1 MPQEIPIAQNAGDE
15 RFAIVVAQWN
25 RAITDRLLAGA
36 VESLGEAGVT
46 DDRIDVAWVPGSWEI
61 PLAARRL
68 ADSGLYAAVLCLGA
82 VVRGETS
89 HDQHINRGVSLALM
103 DIALAA
109 DVPVLFGVLT
119 CETMEQA
126 LARAGGAHGNKG
138 RECAE
143 AALHMAGLLKNLPN
157 A

>member
-1 MPQEIPIAQNAGDE
+1 MANTIPAAPLDKQD

-25 RAITDRLLAGA
+25 RAVTDKLLAGA
-36 VESLGEAGVT
+36 VASLTEAGVP

-61 PLAARRL
+61 PLAAQRF
-68 ADSGLYAAVLCLGA
+68 AGSGRYAAVLCLGA

-103 DIALAA
+103 DIGL
-109 DVPVLFGVLT
+109 DSGVPVLLGVLT
-119 CETMEQA
+119 CDTMEQA

-143 AALHMAGLLKNLPN
+143 AALQMAGLLKNLPS

>member
-1 MPQEIPIAQNAGDE
+1 MPREIPIAAPAGNE

-25 RAITDRLLAGA
+25 RAVTDKLLAGA
-36 VESLGEAGVT
+36 VASLGEAGVA

-61 PLAARRL
+61 PLVARRF
-68 ADSGLYAAVLCLGA
+68 ADSGEYDAVLCLGA

-103 DIALAA
+103 DITLSSG
-109 DVPVLFGVLT
+109 VPVLFGVLT

-143 AALHMAGLLKNLPN
+143 AALHMAGLLKNLPY